1 MANQKEAKVIRDS
14 VGVLVSETV
23 KLEGF
28 DFAGF
33 TSEGAAF
40 TDGTDVFVVRTIV
53 KSETF
58 DLQDAI
64 RELAEKEAKARE
76 KAAEKAKKVAKA
88 KE

>member
-1 MANQKEAKVIRDS
+1 MTQKEAKVVRDA

-23 KLEGF
+23 KMEGYE
-28 DFAGF
+28 FAGF

-40 TDGTDVFVVRTIV
+40 TNGEDVFVVRTIV

-64 RELAEKEAKARE
+64 QALAEKEAKARE

-88 KE
+88 GK